1 MSLMMPMRSNFNQPT
16 AIIWAQALSAKC
28 LAMNCFDN
36 NCGQFNY
43 YEVMGLTKGK
53 ESVRGHSPE
62 LNEHSEYA
70 LCTIAGVDQMEIRK
84 AYKAQTTI

>member
-1 MSLMMPMRSNFNQPT
+1 MTRRRRTT
-16 AIIWAQALSAKC
+16 ARIAQHEFKTVIWAGNEFDDADALK
-28 LAMNCFDN
+28 L
-36 NCGQFNY
+36 Q
-43 YEVMGLTKGK
+43 
-53 ESVRGHSPE
+53 SVRGHSPE